1 MVHEMIHYYLAWNCI
16 KTKKAHGD
24 EFMMIANELNEKY
37 GLNITKTLDASS
49 FKRTEQAPKANG
61 FWQWLLW

>member
-1 MVHEMIHYYLAWNCI
+1 MYETIHSATDDIIEEYI
-16 KTKKAHGD
+16 RISG
-24 EFMMIANELNEKY
+24 KY

-49 FKRTEQAPKANG
+49 FKRTEQAPKAKG